1 MSENEHHEG
10 GREGGVKVSDRRHF
24 TGSGERREGVEPV
37 VGPPPEAPK
46 AAATP
51 PAASTEPDSAKAPS
65 AAAPAPSTP
74 PPPSQPR
81 LAAREINFAGLLQ
94 DLFATGRMQLG
105 AEIQPGQ
112 RGQLDLEG
120 ARETIDLLGVLQQ
133 KTHGNLDPQ
142 EQQLMTAA
150 LYELRLGY
158 VEVQRAATARV
169 KIPPPPGRK

>member
-1 MSENEHHEG
+1 MVDNEHHEG

-24 TGSGERREGVEPV
+24 TESGERRAGVEPV
-37 VGPPPEAPK
+37 VGPPPEEPK
-46 AAATP
+46 PAAAP
-51 PAASTEPDSAKAPS
+51 QPASTGQAPAKS
-65 AAAPAPSTP
+65 GAAAPAPATP
-74 PPPSQPR
+74 PPAAQPR
-81 LAAREINFAGLLQ
+81 LAAREITFSGLLQ
-94 DLFATGRMQLG
+94 DLFATGMMQLG

-133 KTHGNLDPQ
+133 KTHGNLDSQ
-142 EQQLMTAA
+142 EQQLITAA

-169 KIPPPPGRK
+169 KMPPPPGRK